1 MLGAA
6 ADLGSDPSEAMRSP
20 TGATLVQQM
29 ATKTNVR
36 GTLAAAVTP
45 LTGAGGSIDEDGIA
59 AVTEFYVRAG
69 LDGILALGTT
79 GEGILFSV
87 DERRHVA
94 DEFVAAAHNRLAV
107 VVHCGAQTTH
117 DTVALAEHAAS
128 VGAAGVAVIPPPYFA
143 LDADAIWRHLD
154 AAADA
159 CAPLPFYV
167 YEFAARSGYSI
178 PIEVIERLRSSAPN
192 LVGMK
197 VSDPTFEAVRPYL
210 FEGLDVFIGA
220 EGLIAQGLELGAAGS
235 VSGLAA
241 ALPEVTIDAVNTRT
255 AEASDRAARIRTS
268 LEVGPF
274 HSAMKS
280 ILQHRGVAIDD
291 SVRAPL
297 LPVNDAQREALHRL
311 IDDPDGEIAPM
322 LAAVTTAR

>member
-1 MLGAA
+1 M
-6 ADLGSDPSEAMRSP
+6 AD
-20 TGATLVQQM
+20 T
-29 ATKTNVR
+29 TNVR

-45 LTGAGGSIDEDGIA
+45 LTGAGGTVDEDGIA
-59 AVTEFYVRAG
+59 ALTEFYVRAG

-87 DERRHVA
+87 DERRHAA
-94 DEFVAAAHNRLAV
+94 DAFIAAAHNRFAV

-117 DTVALAEHAAS
+117 DTVALAEHAAG

-159 CAPLPFYV
+159 CAPTPFYV
-167 YEFAARSGYSI
+167 YEFAARSGYAI

-197 VSDPTFEAVRPYL
+197 VSDSTFDAVRPYL
-210 FEGLDVFIGA
+210 IDGLDVFIGA

-235 VSGLAA
+235 VSGLAS
-241 ALPEVTIDAVNTRT
+241 ALPEVTINAVTKRT
-255 AEASDRAARIRTS
+255 PEASALAARIRTS
-268 LEVGPF
+268 LDVAPF
-274 HSAMKS
+274 HAGMKC
-280 ILQHRGVAIDD
+280 IIQHRGVAIDAA
-291 SVRAPL
+291 VRAPL
-297 LPVNDAQREALHRL
+297 QAVDEAQRQALHRL
-311 IDDPDGEIAPM
+311 VDDPGGEIASM
-322 LAAVTTAR
+322 LAEAPTAH